1 VCTLEQIVAKKVLTD
16 AVVLT
21 DPAIR
26 RYKPAGERR
35 RIRDLGAKSLFLIIE
50 PSGHK
55 AFQMRFR
62 TPSGRIG
69 KLTLGPFDPS
79 GSELEA
85 VPTVGQPLTLAAA
98 RTLAVATHRQRA
110 LGHDPIAD
118 HKARKHRQRI
128 EIEEHHAGTFVAAV
142 RAYIDEHAKPETRNW
157 RETARLLGLDYPLDG
172 GEPQET
178 KGGLAQRWADKPVR
192 EIDGHDIWSVVDEAK
207 RIGVPGIKARNKGL
221 SEPRGRM
228 LFVALSSL
236 FGWLKKNRKVEIN
249 PAASVSRPE
258 GAKAR
263 ERVLSADEIRWFW
276 AACDT
281 VDAPRMT
288 SAPRPF
294 APLLKILLLTG
305 ARLNEV
311 AGMIRSELIED
322 GMTWSLPGSRTK
334 NKRPHVVPLSPL
346 VRELIASVKG
356 RYFVFST
363 TGHSP
368 PSGWSRMKLRLDAEM
383 LAVARKERGKDVS
396 IAPWRLH
403 DLRRTAV
410 TNMGELGVL
419 PHVVEKVVNHVS
431 GHQAG
436 VAGVYNKSELIDERR
451 AALERWTRF
460 AALVI
465 DRDLYAAHQTFVA
478 SGAKA
483 REAFN
488 AAVAGGGERWSR
500 YLKTI
505 TIGGQANVVNLSRRR
520 EK

>member
-1 VCTLEQIVAKKVLTD
+1 MAKKVLTD

-50 PSGHK
+50 PSGRK
-55 AFQMRFR
+55 SFQMRFR

-69 KLTLGPFDPS
+69 KLTLGAFDAS
-79 GSELEA
+79 GRELKDD
-85 VPTVGQPLTLAAA
+85 PKIGQPLTLAAA
-98 RTLAVATHRQRA
+98 HALATWVHRERA

-118 HKARKHRQRI
+118 HNARKHRQRI
-128 EIEEHHAGTFVAAV
+128 EIEERHAGTFATAV
-142 RAYIDEHAKPETRNW
+142 RAYIDEYARPETRTW

-172 GEPQET
+172 GDPQET

-192 EIDGHDIWSVVDEAK
+192 EIDGHDIWAVTDEAK
-207 RIGVPGIKARNKGL
+207 RTGVPGIKTRNKGL

-236 FGWLKKNRKVEIN
+236 FGWLKKNCKVEIN

-281 VDAPRMT
+281 VDAPRAT
-288 SAPRPF
+288 GATRPF

-311 AGMIRSELIED
+311 AGMTRSELSKD
-322 GMTWSLPGSRTK
+322 GATWSLPGSRTK
-334 NKRPHVVPLSPL
+334 NKRPHTVPLPPL
-346 VRELIASVKG
+346 VRDAIASVKG
-356 RYFVFST
+356 KHFVFTT

-368 PSGWSRMKLRLDAEM
+368 PSGWSRVKLRLDAEM
-383 LAVARKERGKDVS
+383 LAIARKERGADVS
-396 IAPWRLH
+396 IEPWRLH

-436 VAGVYNKSELIDERR
+436 VAGIYNKSELMDERR
-451 AALERWTRF
+451 AALERWALF
-460 AALVI
+460 VALVI
-465 DRDLYAAHQTFVA
+465 DRDLHAAHLTFVA
-478 SGAKA
+478 SGDKA
-483 REAFN
+483 GRGAFN
-488 AAVAGGGERWSR
+488 TAVAEGGERWSR
-500 YLKTI
+500 YLKTLA
-505 TIGGQANVVNLSRRR
+505 TGGQANVVNLTGRKRGGS
-520 EK
+520 